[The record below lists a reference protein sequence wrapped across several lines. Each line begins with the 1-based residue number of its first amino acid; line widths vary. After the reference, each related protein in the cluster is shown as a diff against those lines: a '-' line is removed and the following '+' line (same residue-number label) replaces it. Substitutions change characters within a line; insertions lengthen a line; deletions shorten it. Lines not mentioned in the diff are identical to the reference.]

1 MPPPDPPIPP
11 PGPVPVVPPVVPDMP
26 LPVAPLPDEPAP
38 YGALPMP
45 LPVVGPDPIVFP
57 EVPPTDGF
65 RFNPGFA
72 WPRCCVMPPIDPEP
86 GAVAPLFVEPL
97 LVLPVPVV
105 PLVPADPD
113 PVWAMAAP
121 PNSKAMAEI
130 HTRFA
135 IGMIFSCR
143 HRDFRGAARREA

>member
-1 MPPPDPPIPP
+1 
-11 PGPVPVVPPVVPDMP
+11 
-26 LPVAPLPDEPAP
+26 
-38 YGALPMP
+38 MP

-57 EVPPTDGF
+57 KVPPTDGF

-143 HRDFRGAARREA
+143 HRNFRGAARREA